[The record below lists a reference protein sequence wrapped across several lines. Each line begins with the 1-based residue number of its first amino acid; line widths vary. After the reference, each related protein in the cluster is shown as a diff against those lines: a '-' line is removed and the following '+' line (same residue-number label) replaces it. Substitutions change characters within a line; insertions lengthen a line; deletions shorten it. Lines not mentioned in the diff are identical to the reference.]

1 MSGTA
6 FGRYDPLDPC
16 GPSGAA
22 RPGHPDRP
30 GPPGRSGLPVTSSG
44 PLHPNSPITSNTLNT
59 LITPNTPSRPAAPGR
74 AGDMSNA
81 IHPMNQSGARGNGL
95 GPLPADHETAPHGR
109 HHDAAGAR
117 GAPGETARGTYAARE
132 AQGHPGG
139 RSGEGRRS
147 GEPCEQGAKTGQN
160 SGDGADIGVGAAGA
174 GDTER
179 VPGGT
184 ERAPGGGEQRPG
196 SGAQVPDGARQTAG
210 ARDDASGGA
219 SARTAAASAGAEDPA
234 DGHSDGRDGHGDGP
248 DNHAYGSE
256 AHAIAAFGGGGAGD
270 GHGRSHPTGGF
281 GDEDD
286 LRRLLQSR
294 VGALE
299 PSPDALDQLRR
310 AVPAR
315 RQRRRHVVL
324 GAAAALLLGGT
335 SIPAMVHVVNLGD
348 SSEERAANAASNQ
361 RAQGGTGGMHGEG
374 TEQAGPRPT
383 QKGGETPGEGKP
395 EGPGK
400 AKGKGGVGPGTGD
413 GTPAPDETMDVTS
426 PACGRD
432 QLGQGSSKV
441 DPADSSGR
449 IYGTFRV
456 VNTSGAACSVEGGG
470 AVGLVAQGSTNP
482 DRIHVVDHTSGDEA
496 TGLPDPAT
504 TPDQLVL
511 KPGEAYEVKFAWIPK
526 SGGGA
531 TGCVSP
537 GPSPTPDASKD
548 PGQSP
553 DAGTTAA
560 GDSGGGQAG
569 GDEGAGGGSASG
581 GIVLSHTPEA
591 GEPAVADAK
600 ITDACA
606 GTVYRT
612 EALSGS

>member
-6 FGRYDPLDPC
+6 FGRYDPFDAR
-16 GPSGAA
+16 GPSAA
-22 RPGHPDRP
+22 DRPGHHPDRP
-30 GPPGRSGLPVTSSG
+30 NHLDRSNHLGRPGRSGLPSTSSG
-44 PLHPNSPITSNTLNT
+44 ALHPNHPITSNTLITSHTLNT
-59 LITPNTPSRPAAPGR
+59 LITPNIPNTRSRLAAPGR
-74 AGDMSNA
+74 AGDLSNA
-81 IHPMNQSGARGNGL
+81 IHPMNQSGARGDGPD
-95 GPLPADHETAPHGR
+95 PLPAQHETAPYGR
-109 HHDAAGAR
+109 RHDTAGAR
-117 GAPGETARGTYAARE
+117 DAPGEAAHDTYAARE
-132 AQGHPGG
+132 AHEHPGG
-139 RSGEGRRS
+139 EPDAGRRA
-147 GEPCEQGAKTGQN
+147 GEPSGRTAKTGQS
-160 SGDGADIGVGAAGA
+160 SGNGDDIGVGAAGA
-174 GDTER
+174 GDAGR
-179 VPGGT
+179 LPDGT
-184 ERAPGGGEQRPG
+184 EQASGGGEQEPGGDGQVPGDGGQVPGGQGEG
-196 SGAQVPDGARQTAG
+196 SGG
-210 ARDDASGGA
+210 
-219 SARTAAASAGAEDPA
+219 
-234 DGHSDGRDGHGDGP
+234 
-248 DNHAYGSE
+248 HAYGDE
-256 AHAIAAFGGGGAGD
+256 APAGAAFGGGDAGD
-270 GHGRSHPTGGF
+270 GPGRSHPTGGF

-294 VGALE
+294 VSALE

-315 RQRRRHVVL
+315 RQRRRHAVL
-324 GAAAALLLGGT
+324 GVAAALLLGGT
-335 SIPAMVHVVNLGD
+335 SIPAMVHVVNLND
-348 SSEERAANAASNQ
+348 SSEERAANAASNR

-383 QKGGETPGEGKP
+383 RKGGETPGEGEP

-400 AKGKGGVGPGTGD
+400 AKGKGGVGPGAGD

-426 PACGRD
+426 PVCGRD

-441 DPADSSGR
+441 DPADSTGR

-470 AVGLVAQGSTNP
+470 AVGLVAQGSTNA

-537 GPSPTPDASKD
+537 GPSPTPEASKD

-553 DAGTTAA
+553 DAGAATT
-560 GDSGGGQAG
+560 GDGGGGGQAG

-612 EALSGS
+612 EALPGA